1 MTDPY
6 AKLTAA
12 AHSGAFGLGNKRAP
26 TPAQVRAGNYPK
38 GCMRLHG
45 LAFTIETPMF
55 TPRTGKADGEPWSI
69 VCMANY
75 GYLNGYTGADGD
87 AFDVYVGPTPEST
100 LVVVVNQVKKDR
112 TFDEHK
118 AVLGFHDV
126 DGAITAYRNSYERG
140 WQGMGSYVACSV
152 KQFKAWLKSGDL
164 TRPLEAAD
172 LIQDEVTPMTGA
184 VVAWGDDNLPAGM
197 SLGEVMYGL
206 RRNDPD
212 KLLLDSATMA
222 DITEELS
229 DGNMLDAMVIEYAQ
243 FERKANQLLRVMKAA
258 AATVKVDAVEV
269 SQPFKNR
276 GTTQVA
282 MLFTMSDGQS
292 VSVFFHNPDST
303 PNRLTATDE
312 LVSWKWVLNKKDITV
327 VVAPERGQDINP
339 RQVARRIMTLVEK
352 NSVKFIKASG
362 ASAESAAKIEELKG
376 QVQSKAAELQ
386 GLDQQVA
393 DLQAKVDK
401 LPAPVTSTGTGTTT
415 DVIAAK
421 ASEYAEQYLAQAD
434 GIAEKI
440 KAFGGTAMT
449 REEFMAQVASGD
461 LTGFTL
467 DVLTAKLAEYKAD
480 LEAVKSGKK
489 SGRAVVGKGGTKKNA
504 IEWLSTAIAETQAAI
519 ESGGI
524 LSTINASNYL
534 SQVSEMLRTLE
545 AQQTAGVDNQDH
557 GNGAD
562 DAEAQKIARLLEM
575 LAGARTRLAA
585 MTPTDA
591 YYGNLAKDIADMA
604 KQLWDAGYRG
614 PEAAAAPIDRTTWD
628 EAVTQALA
636 GLLGAD
642 YGDAAGV
649 VEGQQALADA
659 QYLAGTTPDVAA
671 QLIQQAATGAAQPDM
686 LGDDPALRDNRT
698 GLEKLTAALTA
709 GDPMGALGVLDAIDD
724 VDALRELVLKAGFSL
739 SASRT
744 KDEILSGVGRDLVS
758 AAKAKVDGF
767 GLRELKKAQE
777 AVPAVSTS
785 STILE
790 DYKDVAALG
799 SATVL
804 SVGSENVY
812 FDKDGK
818 QYMTKLLN
826 TDDFESK
833 VGEVVDLSGVAD
845 PASDDSGEIEPE
857 GRENTVKTAKGTK
870 VVTGFKVIDAKN
882 LIISHESDGTANP
895 DYPSELQPRDRA
907 RATSQAWVQKTARN
921 LDPDSLG
928 RTNRADSGAP
938 IVGKDRVVESGN
950 GRAMAIREAYRIGKA
965 DEYREWLLEHAD
977 YFKVSASKIQ
987 SMKAPVL
994 VRVRVSAVDRAE
1006 FAVEA
1011 NQDDK
1016 LAMTATEKARSD
1028 AKRLDTAMMAK
1039 LADGDLTSAANRDFV
1054 SAFLQSLGDAEA
1066 AQYMTT
1072 DGRPTASLINRVQAA
1087 LFAGAYSDDRLL
1099 ELTADSSKPEIA
1111 NIVSALNM
1119 AAPDFMRAKELD
1131 VAGAEAAG
1139 EKVTDSLEL
1148 SLDQEAVNAI
1158 ISATNMLRK
1167 AKDSGLGLEEFLRQG
1182 DMFGDIDPS
1191 VAAMAMFISKNN
1203 RSAKRLGAAFK
1214 AMAQF
1219 VESEARRKQTASL
1232 FGDAPAS
1239 FADIVKAANAELEKE
1254 FGEGVFAI
1262 EQNDLFS
1269 QPAAQPP
1276 AEPTNTDEKDTAL
1289 QTAKAYLDSI
1299 IDGSADLGDPDS
1311 VMKELERIYA
1321 AFGEG
1326 ELSGLFADAA
1336 EAYSQH
1342 ALKATAEAF

>member
-6 AKLTAA
+6 AKLNAA
-12 AHSGAFGLGNKRAP
+12 AHSGAFGLGAKRAP
-26 TPAQVRAGNYPK
+26 TPAQVRAGNYQK
-38 GCMRLHG
+38 GSMRLHG
-45 LAFTIETPMF
+45 LSFTIETPMF

-87 AFDVYVGPTPEST
+87 AFDVYVGPIPEST

-172 LIQDEVTPMTGA
+172 LIPDEVKPMTGA
-184 VVAWGDDNLPAGM
+184 VVAWGEDNLPVGM
-197 SLGEVMYGL
+197 TLGEVMYGL
-206 RRNDPD
+206 RRSDPE
-212 KLLLDSATMA
+212 KLLLDSANMA
-222 DITEELS
+222 DITELLS
-229 DGNMLDAMVIEYAQ
+229 DGHMLDAMVIEYAQ
-243 FERKANQLLRVMKAA
+243 FERKANQLLRVMQAA
-258 AATVKVDAVEV
+258 AGTVKVDAVEV
-269 SQPFKNR
+269 SKPFKNR

-312 LVSWKWVLNKKDITV
+312 LISWKWVLNKKDITL
-327 VVAPERGQDINP
+327 VVAPERGQDISP
-339 RQVARRIMTLVEK
+339 RQVARRIMKLAEK
-352 NSVKFIKASG
+352 NSAKFIKASG
-362 ASAESAAKIEELKG
+362 ASAESAAKIEDLKG

-386 GLDQQVA
+386 SLDEQIA

-401 LPAPVTSTGTGTTT
+401 LPAPVANAAATTT
-415 DVIAAK
+415 AEIAAK

-434 GIAEKI
+434 GIADKI
-440 KAFGGTAMT
+440 KALGGTPLT
-449 REEFMAQVASGD
+449 RDEFMAQVASGEQK
-461 LTGFTL
+461 GFTL
-467 DVLTAKLAEYKAD
+467 DVLTAKLAEHKAD
-480 LEAVKSGKK
+480 LQAVQSGKK
-489 SGRAVVGKGGTKKNA
+489 SGRSVVGKGGTKKNA
-504 IEWLSTAIAETQAAI
+504 IEWLTTAIAETQAAI
-519 ESGGI
+519 DSGGI
-524 LSTINASNYL
+524 LATINASNYL
-534 SQVSEMLRTLE
+534 GQVAEMLRNLE
-545 AQQTAGVDNQDH
+545 AQQTAGQENQDNQPPM
-557 GNGAD
+557 
-562 DAEAQKIARLLEM
+562 Q
-575 LAGARTRLAA
+575 
-585 MTPTDA
+585 
-591 YYGNLAKDIADMA
+591 
-604 KQLWDAGYRG
+604 
-614 PEAAAAPIDRTTWD
+614 IDRTTWD
-628 EAVTQALA
+628 EAVTQAVA
-636 GLLGAD
+636 GLLAVD
-642 YGDAAGV
+642 YGDASGV
-649 VEGQQALADA
+649 VEAQKALADA
-659 QYLAGTTPDVAA
+659 QYLAGTAPEVAA
-671 QLIQQAATGAAQPDM
+671 QLIHQAAAGSAQPDM

-739 SASRT
+739 GASGT
-744 KDEILSGVGRDLVS
+744 KDEILAGVGRDLVR

-767 GLRELKKAQE
+767 GLRDLDKQAAEAAQAPASGLPAPDAAAREQRIAELNENIAKLHESGADASDYIAELKQLTE
-777 AVPAVSTS
+777 APPVPASEPQKPTPD
-785 STILE
+785 IDE
-790 DYKDVAALG
+790 D
-799 SATVL
+799 
-804 SVGSENVY
+804 N
-812 FDKDGK
+812 
-818 QYMTKLLN
+818 
-826 TDDFESK
+826 
-833 VGEVVDLSGVAD
+833 
-845 PASDDSGEIEPE
+845 GEIAPE

-870 VVTGFKVIDAKN
+870 VVTGFKVIEAKN

-977 YFKVSASKIQ
+977 YFKVNASKIK

-1028 AKRLDTAMMAK
+1028 AKRLDSAMMAK

-1066 AQYMTT
+1066 AQYSTT
-1072 DGRPTASLINRVQAA
+1072 DGRPTASLISRVQAA

-1131 VAGAEAAG
+1131 AVGAETAG

-1148 SLDQEAVNAI
+1148 SLDREAVNAI
-1158 ISATNMLRK
+1158 INATNVLRK
-1167 AKDSGLGLEEFLRQG
+1167 AKDSGLGLDEFLRQG
-1182 DMFGDIDPS
+1182 DMFGDVDPS

-1219 VESEARRKQTASL
+1219 VESEARRKQTAGL
-1232 FGDAPAS
+1232 FGDDPAT

-1269 QPAAQPP
+1269 QPPAQTT
-1276 AEPTNTDEKDTAL
+1276 EQTNTDEKETAL

-1299 IDGSADLGDPDS
+1299 IDGSADLGDPDT

-1321 AFGEG
+1321 DFGEG

>member
-6 AKLTAA
+6 AKLNAA
-12 AHSGAFGLGNKRAP
+12 AHSGAFGLGVKRAP
-26 TPAQVRAGNYPK
+26 TPAQVRAGNYLK
-38 GCMRLHG
+38 GSVRLHG
-45 LAFTIETPMF
+45 MNFTIETPMF

-126 DGAITAYRNSYERG
+126 DGALSAYGNSYERG
-140 WQGMGSYVACSV
+140 WQGMGSYVVCSV

-172 LIQDEVTPMTGA
+172 LIDDEVTPMTGA
-184 VVAWGDDNLPAGM
+184 VVAWGEDNLPAGM
-197 SLGEVMYGL
+197 TLGEVMYGL
-206 RRNDPD
+206 RRSDPD

-222 DITEELS
+222 DITELLS
-229 DGNMLDAMVIEYAQ
+229 DGHMLDAMVIEYAQ

-258 AATVKVDAVEV
+258 AGTVKVDAVEV

-282 MLFTMSDGQS
+282 MLFTMSDGQT

-312 LVSWKWVLNKKDITV
+312 LISWKWILNKKDITV
-327 VVAPERGQDINP
+327 VVAPERGQDISP

-352 NSVKFIKASG
+352 NSAKFIKASG

-376 QVQSKAAELQ
+376 QVQSKVAELQ
-386 GLDQQVA
+386 SLDEQVA

-401 LPAPVTSTGTGTTT
+401 LPAPVASTEATPEG
-415 DVIAAK
+415 IAAK

-440 KAFGGTAMT
+440 KALGGTPLT
-449 REEFMAQVASGD
+449 REEFMAQVASGEQK
-461 LTGFTL
+461 GFTV
-467 DVLTAKLAEYKAD
+467 DALTTKLAEHKAD
-480 LEAVKSGKK
+480 LVAVQSGKK
-489 SGRAVVGKGGTKKNA
+489 TGRSIVGKGGNKKNA
-504 IEWLSTAIAETQAAI
+504 IAWLSTTIAETQAAI
-519 ESGGI
+519 DSGGI
-524 LSTINASNYL
+524 LATINASNYL
-534 SQVSEMLRTLE
+534 ADVSEMLRTLE
-545 AQQTAGVDNQDH
+545 AQQTAGLDNQDH

-562 DAEAQKIARLLEM
+562 DPEAQKIARLLEM
-575 LAGARTRLAA
+575 LAGARARLAD
-585 MTPTDA
+585 MSPDDA
-591 YYGNLAKDIADMA
+591 YYGNLVKDIADMA

-614 PEAAAAPIDRTTWD
+614 PEATAPSVQ
-628 EAVTQALA
+628 EEPPLK
-636 GLLGAD
+636 
-642 YGDAAGV
+642 
-649 VEGQQALADA
+649 
-659 QYLAGTTPDVAA
+659 P
-671 QLIQQAATGAAQPDM
+671 AAQPDM
-686 LGDDPALRDNRT
+686 LGDDPSLRDNRT
-698 GLEKLTAALTA
+698 DLEKLTAALLA
-709 GDPMGALGVLDAIDD
+709 GNPMGALGVLDAIDD

-739 SASRT
+739 GVTKT
-744 KDEILSGVGRDLVS
+744 KDDILAGIGRDLVR

-767 GLRELKKAQE
+767 GLRDLDKLAAEAAQAPASTLPAPDAAAREQRIAELNENIAKLQESGADASDYIAELKQLTE
-777 AVPAVSTS
+777 APPVPASEPQKPTPD
-785 STILE
+785 IDE
-790 DYKDVAALG
+790 D
-799 SATVL
+799 
-804 SVGSENVY
+804 N
-812 FDKDGK
+812 
-818 QYMTKLLN
+818 
-826 TDDFESK
+826 
-833 VGEVVDLSGVAD
+833 
-845 PASDDSGEIEPE
+845 GEIAPE

-950 GRAMAIREAYRIGKA
+950 GRAMAIREAYRIGQA
-965 DEYREWLLEHAD
+965 DEYRQWLLEHAD
-977 YFKVSASKIQ
+977 YFKVSASRIE

-1072 DGRPTASLINRVQAA
+1072 DGRPTASLVNRVQAA

-1131 VAGAEAAG
+1131 AVGAEAAG

-1158 ISATNMLRK
+1158 INATNVLRK
-1167 AKDSGLGLEEFLRQG
+1167 AKDSGMGLDEFLRQS
-1182 DMFGDIDPS
+1182 DMFGDVDPS

-1219 VESEARRKQTASL
+1219 VESEARRKQTAGL
-1232 FGDAPAS
+1232 FGDEPAT
-1239 FADIVKAANAELEKE
+1239 FADIVKAANTELEKE

-1269 QPAAQPP
+1269 QPPAQT
-1276 AEPTNTDEKDTAL
+1276 AEQTTDEKDTAL

-1321 AFGEG
+1321 AYGEG
-1326 ELSGLFADAA
+1326 ELSGLFSDAA

>member
-12 AHSGAFGLGNKRAP
+12 AHSGAFGLGVKRAP

-38 GCMRLHG
+38 GSLRLHG
-45 LAFTIETPMF
+45 LAVTIETPMF
-55 TPRTGKADGEPWSI
+55 TPRTGKADGEPWAI

-75 GYLNGYTGADGD
+75 GYLNGYNGADGD
-87 AFDVYVGPTPEST
+87 AFDVYVGPVPEST

-126 DGAITAYRNSYERG
+126 DGALNAYRNSYERG
-140 WQGMGSYVACSV
+140 WQGMGSYVVCSV

-164 TRPLEAAD
+164 TRPLEAVD
-172 LIQDEVTPMTGA
+172 LIPDEVKPMTGA
-184 VVAWGDDNLPAGM
+184 VVAWGENNLPVGM
-197 SLGEVMYGL
+197 TLGEVMYGL
-206 RRNDPD
+206 RRGDPD
-212 KLLLDSATMA
+212 KLLLDSANMA
-222 DITEELS
+222 DITEFLS

-243 FERKANQLLRVMKAA
+243 FDRKANQLLRVMRAA

-269 SQPFKNR
+269 SKPFKNR

-292 VSVFFHNPDST
+292 VTVFFHNPDST
-303 PNRLTATDE
+303 PNRLTALDE
-312 LVSWKWVLNKKDITV
+312 LISWKWVLNKKDITL

-339 RQVARRIMTLVEK
+339 RQVARRIMALVEK
-352 NSVKFIKASG
+352 NSAKFLKASG
-362 ASAESAAKIEELKG
+362 ASAESAAKIEDLKA
-376 QVQSKAAELQ
+376 QVQTKAAELQ
-386 GLDQQVA
+386 GLDEQVA
-393 DLQAKVDK
+393 ELQAKVEK
-401 LPAPVTSTGTGTTT
+401 LTVPAASDDAQPEGIV
-415 DVIAAK
+415 AK
-421 ASEYAEQYLAQAD
+421 ASDYAEQYLAQAD
-434 GIAEKI
+434 GIADKI
-440 KAFGGTAMT
+440 KALGGTPLT
-449 REEFMAQVASGD
+449 REEFMAQVASGEQK
-461 LTGFTL
+461 GFTL
-467 DVLTAKLAEYKAD
+467 DVLTAKLAEHNAD
-480 LEAVKSGKK
+480 LGAVKSGKK
-489 SGRAVVGKGGTKKNA
+489 TGRAVVGKGGTKKNA
-504 IEWLSTAIAETQAAI
+504 IEWLSTAIAETMAAI
-519 ESGGI
+519 DSGGI
-524 LSTINASNYL
+524 LATINASNYL
-534 SQVSEMLRTLE
+534 SQVAEMLRTLE
-545 AQQTAGVDNQDH
+545 AQQSAGQDNQDH

-562 DAEAQKIARLLEM
+562 DAEAEKIARLLEM
-575 LAGARTRLAA
+575 LAGARARLADMA
-585 MTPTDA
+585 PTDA
-591 YYGNLAKDIADMA
+591 YYGNLVKDIADMA

-614 PEAAAAPIDRTTWD
+614 PEATAMSVQEVPPL
-628 EAVTQALA
+628 VP
-636 GLLGAD
+636 
-642 YGDAAGV
+642 
-649 VEGQQALADA
+649 DA
-659 QYLAGTTPDVAA
+659 QA
-671 QLIQQAATGAAQPDM
+671 DM

-698 GLEKLTAALTA
+698 DLAKLTAALTA
-709 GDPMGALGVLDAIDD
+709 GDPMGALGVLDAVTD

-739 SASRT
+739 GASGT
-744 KDEILSGVGRDLVS
+744 KDEILSGVGRDLVR

-767 GLRELKKAQE
+767 GLRELDKQAAAATQE
-777 AVPAVSTS
+777 PVSTLPAPDAAAREQRIAELNENIAKLQES
-785 STILE
+785 GADAS
-790 DYKDVAALG
+790 DYIAELKQLTETPPVAA
-799 SATVL
+799 
-804 SVGSENVY
+804 SEPQKPTP
-812 FDKDGK
+812 D
-818 QYMTKLLN
+818 
-826 TDDFESK
+826 
-833 VGEVVDLSGVAD
+833 VDED
-845 PASDDSGEIEPE
+845 NGEIAPD

-870 VVTGFKVIDAKN
+870 VVTGFKVIEAKK
-882 LIISHESDGTANP
+882 LVISHESDGTANP

-938 IVGKDRVVESGN
+938 IVGTDRVVESGN

-965 DEYREWLLEHAD
+965 DEYRLWLLEHAD
-977 YFKVSASKIQ
+977 YFKVSAAKIQ

-1028 AKRLDTAMMAK
+1028 AKRLDAAMMAK

-1054 SAFLQSLGDAEA
+1054 NAFLQSLGDAEA

-1072 DGRPTASLINRVQAA
+1072 DGRPTASLISRVQAA

-1131 VAGAEAAG
+1131 VAGAEDAG

-1158 ISATNMLRK
+1158 ISATNVLRK
-1167 AKDSGLGLEEFLRQG
+1167 AKESGLGLDEFLRQG
-1182 DMFGDIDPS
+1182 DMFGDLDPS
-1191 VAAMAMFISKNN
+1191 VAAMATFISKNN

-1219 VESEARRKQTASL
+1219 VESEARRKQTAGL
-1232 FGDAPAS
+1232 FGDEPAS
-1239 FADIVKAANAELEKE
+1239 FGDIVKAANAQLEKE

-1269 QPAAQPP
+1269 QPAAAQPSEQANP
-1276 AEPTNTDEKDTAL
+1276 DEKDTAL
-1289 QTAKAYLDSI
+1289 QAAKAYLDSI
-1299 IDGSADLGDPDS
+1299 IEGSADLSDPDS

-1326 ELSGLFADAA
+1326 ELSGLFGDAADA
-1336 EAYSQH
+1336 YTQH

>member
-6 AKLTAA
+6 ATLTAA
-12 AHSGAFGLGNKRAP
+12 AHSGAFGLGVKRAP
-26 TPAQVRAGNYPK
+26 TPAQVRAGNYQK
-38 GCMRLHG
+38 GSMRLHG
-45 LAFTIETPMF
+45 LTFIVETPMF
-55 TPRTGKADGEPWSI
+55 TPRTGKANGEPWSI

-75 GYLNGYTGADGD
+75 GYLKGFTGADGD
-87 AFDVYVGPTPEST
+87 AFDVYVGPVPESK
-100 LVVVVNQVKKDR
+100 LVIVVNQVKKDR
-112 TFDEHK
+112 SFDEHK

-126 DGAITAYRNSYERG
+126 DSAINAYRNSYERG
-140 WQGMGSYVACSV
+140 WQGMGSYVVCSV

-164 TRPLEAAD
+164 SRPIEAAD
-172 LIQDEVTPMTGA
+172 LIHDEVKAMTGA
-184 VVAWGDDNLPAGM
+184 VVAWGEDNLPAGM
-197 SLGEVMYGL
+197 TLGEVMYGL
-206 RRNDPD
+206 RRGDPE
-212 KLLLDSATMA
+212 KLLLDSANMA
-222 DITEELS
+222 DITEHLS
-229 DGNMLDAMVIEYAQ
+229 EGSLLDAMVIEYAQ
-243 FERKANQLLRVMKAA
+243 FDRKANQLLRVMKAA
-258 AATVKVDAVEV
+258 ASAVKVDAVEV

-303 PNRLTATDE
+303 PNKLTARDE
-312 LVSWKWVLNKKDITV
+312 LISWKWVLNKKDITL
-327 VVAPERGQDINP
+327 VVAPERGQDISP
-339 RQVARRIMTLVEK
+339 RQVARRIMKLVEK
-352 NSVKFIKASG
+352 NSARFLKASG
-362 ASAESAAKIEELKG
+362 ASVENAAKIEDLKS
-376 QVQSKAAELQ
+376 QVQAKAAQLQ
-386 GLDQQVA
+386 GLDEQIA
-393 DLQAKVDK
+393 DLQAKVAQ
-401 LPAPVTSTGTGTTT
+401 LPAPAASTDLGADG
-415 DVIAAK
+415 IPAK

-434 GIAEKI
+434 GIGDKI
-440 KAFGGTAMT
+440 KAMGGTPPT
-449 REEFMAQVASGD
+449 RDEFMAQVASGEQK
-461 LTGFTL
+461 GFTVN
-467 DVLTAKLAEYKAD
+467 DLTAKLAEHKAD
-480 LEAVKSGKK
+480 LVAVQSGKK
-489 SGRAVVGKGGTKKNA
+489 TGRAVVGKGGNKKNA
-504 IEWLSTAIAETQAAI
+504 IAWLTTAIAETQAAI
-519 ESGGI
+519 DSGGI
-524 LSTINASNYL
+524 LATINASNYL
-534 SQVSEMLRTLE
+534 GQVSELLRTLE
-545 AQQTAGVDNQDH
+545 AQQTAGQDNQDH

-562 DAEAQKIARLLEM
+562 DAEAQRIAQLLEA
-575 LAGARTRLAA
+575 LAGARAKLADMA
-585 MTPTDA
+585 TDDA
-591 YYGNLAKDIADMA
+591 GRDSLVKDIADMA

-614 PEAAAAPIDRTTWD
+614 PEAS
-628 EAVTQALA
+628 AVSAEEVPPTA
-636 GLLGAD
+636 
-642 YGDAAGV
+642 
-649 VEGQQALADA
+649 
-659 QYLAGTTPDVAA
+659 
-671 QLIQQAATGAAQPDM
+671 AAQPDM

-698 GLEKLTAALTA
+698 GLQKLTAALTA

-739 SASRT
+739 GASGT
-744 KDEILSGVGRDLVS
+744 KDEILAGVGRDLVR

-767 GLRELKKAQE
+767 GLRDLDKLPVEAAHAPASTAQTTEPESAEDESSVVLNGPAGPVTVAKTKHVETGEWGVSWASTDIATAPSKA
-777 AVPAVSTS
+777 
-785 STILE
+785 
-790 DYKDVAALG
+790 D
-799 SATVL
+799 
-804 SVGSENVY
+804 
-812 FDKDGK
+812 
-818 QYMTKLLN
+818 
-826 TDDFESK
+826 
-833 VGEVVDLSGVAD
+833 GVAIAERVI
-845 PASDDSGEIEPE
+845 ASGAEDIEGMRAASLEPSTEDDSGEIAPE

-870 VVTGFKVIDAKN
+870 VVTGFKVIEAKK

-938 IVGKDRVVESGN
+938 IVGTDRVVESGN

-977 YFKVSASKIQ
+977 YFKVSASKIT

-994 VRVRVSAVDRAE
+994 VRVRVSFVDRAD

-1039 LADGDLTSAANRDFV
+1039 LADGDLTSAANREFV

-1072 DGRPTASLINRVQAA
+1072 DGRPTASCISRVQAA

-1131 VAGAEAAG
+1131 AVGAEDAG

-1158 ISATNMLRK
+1158 ISATNVLRK
-1167 AKDSGLGLEEFLRQG
+1167 AKDSGLGLDEFLRQG
-1182 DMFGDIDPS
+1182 DMFGDVDPS

-1219 VESEARRKQTASL
+1219 VESEARRKQTAGL
-1232 FGDAPAS
+1232 FGDEPAT
-1239 FADIVKAANAELEKE
+1239 FADIVKAANTELEKE

-1269 QPAAQPP
+1269 QPPAQT
-1276 AEPTNTDEKDTAL
+1276 AEQTTDEKDTAL

-1321 AFGEG
+1321 AYGEG